1 MAWRGDGAMAQKPKL
16 GFIGIGIMGEAMVLR
31 LLDQGFAVTVWNLTP
46 DRYATVVPAGGQRAA
61 SPAPGAAASDLVPMC
76 VPHAPAGEKC
86 CFRGKRLA
94 AAHAA
99 GRNAVDPSTV

>member
-46 DRYATVVPAGGQRAA
+46 DRYATVVPAGARHAA
-61 SPAPGAAASDLVPMC
+61 APPAGPAATRHRQIFDPHSAPVAHWCLRRELHGAALTA
-76 VPHAPAGEKC
+76 
-86 CFRGKRLA
+86 R
-94 AAHAA
+94 
-99 GRNAVDPSTV
+99 